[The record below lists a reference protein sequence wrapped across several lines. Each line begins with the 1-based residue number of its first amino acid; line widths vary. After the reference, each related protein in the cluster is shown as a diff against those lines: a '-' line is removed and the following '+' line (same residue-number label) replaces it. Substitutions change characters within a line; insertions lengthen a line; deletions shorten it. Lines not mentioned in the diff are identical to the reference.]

1 MYHIK
6 AKSPMLIE
14 NEQPVYLQS
23 SLDSI
28 NTETLDCV
36 LKCYPLEEYYLGKKT
51 LPNIIKLTSL
61 VHNTQT
67 IKVIKYPNN
76 HTEILITPFTLD
88 PSTII
93 NEEKTSILNSK
104 AMLNIDVFEKSSILK
119 IKDNDKLF
127 YHSLTFPAKSKKAIK
142 LNNKYYIILE
152 NVLTNNSY
160 ILIAENG
167 KIACKKISSLELLQN
182 KITCLCP
189 NNDMSKSATIFCI
202 TLGQKPMLE
211 EKTVYINN
219 NPGIVH
225 DKKLIPYAF
234 LEAVQINN
242 FNLARHY
249 ITKEMSEKL
258 SDNNIKAFFGN
269 FINISQDCYNDA
281 LCLIYDK
288 QECFEAKDYIF
299 DFEDNK
305 ISNINEL

>member
-14 NEQPVYLQS
+14 DEKPVYLQS
-23 SLDSI
+23 TLDSI

-51 LPNIIKLTSL
+51 LPNIIKLTNL
-61 VHNTQT
+61 VHNTQN

-76 HTEILITPFTLD
+76 HTEILITPFTID

-104 AMLNIDVFEKSSILK
+104 AVLNIDVFEKSSIIK

-127 YHSLTFPAKSKKAIK
+127 YHSLSFPSKCKKAIK
-142 LNNKYYIILE
+142 LKDKYYIVLE
-152 NVLTNNSY
+152 DILTNNSY
-160 ILIAENG
+160 ILIAEND

-182 KITCLCP
+182 KITCFCS
-189 NNDMSKSATIFCI
+189 NNDMSKSATVFCI
-202 TLGQKPMLE
+202 TLGQNPTLE
-211 EKTVYINN
+211 EKTVYIDN
-219 NPGIVH
+219 NPNITC
-225 DKKLIPYAF
+225 DKRLIPYAF
-234 LEAVQINN
+234 LEAVHINN

-258 SDNNIKAFFGN
+258 SDKNIKTFFGD
-269 FINISQDCYNDA
+269 FINISQDCYNDS

-288 QECFEAKDYIF
+288 QEYFEAKDYSF
-299 DFEDNK
+299 DFDGNK